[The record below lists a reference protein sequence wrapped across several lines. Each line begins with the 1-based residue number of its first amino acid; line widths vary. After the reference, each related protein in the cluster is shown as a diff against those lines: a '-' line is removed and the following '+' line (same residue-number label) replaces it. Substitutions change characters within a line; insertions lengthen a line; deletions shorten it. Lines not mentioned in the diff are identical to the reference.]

1 MFAAVL
7 TGSDSELMERLR
19 RRDPDAMSDLYDRY
33 GRVVFSVI
41 LRIVRNAAVAEELSQ
56 EAFLR
61 AWNRAEGFDA
71 DRGRIAPWL
80 LTIARNRA
88 INYLRSTAGQ
98 QQANTFELVSSERV
112 TLFVQTEDRML
123 EQE

>member
-1 MFAAVL
+1 
-7 TGSDSELMERLR
+7 MERLR

-33 GRVVFSVI
+33 GRVVYSVI